1 MMSFLNPILAQA
13 AAAPDKVTVGTV
25 ITAALFLMTAVGSM
39 AMIVAWVI
47 RFGQT
52 GHALPAARRGVLR
65 VPWPLTLVAIILSV
79 LFTVFA
85 LLSSF
90 ARPIPVANKVA
101 TQAPAATETSN
112 ADGRTDRPASSGTTT
127 SGVAA
132 PQTAEG
138 EAAMPEKESSEVPDE
153 QAETTVLN
161 AQAAPDADGKE
172 TTKPAKTP
180 SATPGQVQ
188 ENLMLTIGM
197 ELMMLLAFGAVV
209 LAASAAG
216 RVYLME
222 PMVQDRH
229 EPGRSASII
238 GQPGRAIG
246 AGMGFGSP
254 WPDLDDASS
263 IPQMP
268 GYDILENRR
277 VIDPGR
283 TPYGTTADALASPN
297 LPVSPASRQLPEVA
311 AHNPFA
317 VVLEDE
323 PFGTDTN
330 AADAFAAEPRIADEP
345 FSISRELRFAI
356 EVFLA
361 AYLPTTALRL
371 LIVVISIGISGEPP
385 DSHPFLEM
393 LEAGVSVPTILMILV
408 MAVFVAPIVEEL
420 QFRVVILGGIAQL
433 GKPVLALIASS
444 ILFSFAH
451 GFPDS
456 IALIPLAL
464 ALGYTYL
471 RRRSYV
477 TVMLVHFLFNGFNMI
492 LALAALI

>member
-13 AAAPDKVTVGTV
+13 AAPEEVTVGT
-25 ITAALFLMTAVGSM
+25 ILTAILFLMTAVGSM

-65 VPWPLTLVAIILSV
+65 VPWPLTLVAVVLSILLTSLV
-79 LFTVFA
+79 LT
-85 LLSSF
+85 SSLVD
-90 ARPIPVANKVA
+90 PVPVVNNVVPAKPAEVEIDPA
-101 TQAPAATETSN
+101 GTKAAAEAQQASPATEPKIAEPALPDTELTDSAPISEVKN
-112 ADGRTDRPASSGTTT
+112 ADGSDATSSTKKN
-127 SGVAA
+127 SIDPDQMKNAVI
-132 PQTAEG
+132 QTIV
-138 EAAMPEKESSEVPDE
+138 MDLV
-153 QAETTVLN
+153 
-161 AQAAPDADGKE
+161 
-172 TTKPAKTP
+172 
-180 SATPGQVQ
+180 
-188 ENLMLTIGM
+188 
-197 ELMMLLAFGAVV
+197 MLLAFGTVV
-209 LAASAAG
+209 LVASNAG
-216 RVYLME
+216 RVYLRDST
-222 PMVQDRH
+222 VSQL
-229 EPGRSASII
+229 
-238 GQPGRAIG
+238 QPSGPRALMPQQSGRAAG

-268 GYDILENRR
+268 GYDILGNRGATA
-277 VIDPGR
+277 PGL
-283 TPYGTTADALASPN
+283 TPQDMTVNADEAPN
-297 LPVSPASRQLPEVA
+297 LPVSPTPQRLPETA
-311 AHNPFA
+311 QHNPFA

-323 PFGTDTN
+323 PFGTDLN
-330 AADAFAAEPRIADEP
+330 AAVAVAAEPRIADER
-345 FSISRELRFAI
+345 FSFSRELRFAA

-371 LIVVISIGISGEPP
+371 LIVLISMSIVGEPP
-385 DSHPFLEM
+385 ASHPFLEM
-393 LEAGVSVPTILMILV
+393 LEAGVSVPIILLILT

-420 QFRVVILGGIAQL
+420 QFRVVVLGGIAQL

-451 GFPDS
+451 GFPDC
-456 IALIPLAL
+456 IALIPLAF

-492 LALAALI
+492 LALVALI